1 MKKLLSLL
9 VLMAVGAQAAPSLD
23 HTVFDARNET
33 TSLAEFR
40 GRWCMSIFGHL
51 GVCLAVSH
59 FLG

>member
-40 GRWCMSIFGHL
+40 GAG
-51 GVCLAVSH
+51 GVCR
-59 FLG
+59 FLGILVCALP